1 MSLQLTAAGSAQASP
16 KTSAARRI
24 TPNAG
29 AADGPNGGWATFPGL
44 WERAN
49 LVRAFLWHQQY
60 ADARSLLKQFL
71 VRLRRFYSVDFC
83 FGALLSD
90 GDELIDAAVPLAGLD
105 RIPAN
110 FAQRCLDL
118 VAHSR
123 APITWNEVN
132 AEFGFHNLVLA
143 PIVPPLGVPLGF
155 LMLGHSHRRNY
166 SAADLFALQ
175 ALASELS
182 WAARELRGKAKQHSD
197 IADISHSV
205 KNTLQLINGSTV
217 LIRQNLG
224 GALTRE
230 QEKFFGNIEASIDE
244 LLEQLNRFPAV
255 LGAADHAFGLDNPA
269 AESAAAAEE
278 A

>member
-90 GDELIDAAVPLAGLD
+90 GDELIDAAGPLAGLG
-105 RIPAN
+105 
-110 FAQRCLDL
+110 Q
-118 VAHSR
+118 
-123 APITWNEVN
+123 
-132 AEFGFHNLVLA
+132 
-143 PIVPPLGVPLGF
+143 
-155 LMLGHSHRRNY
+155 
-166 SAADLFALQ
+166 SAAGG
-175 ALASELS
+175 LA
-182 WAARELRGKAKQHSD
+182 D
-197 IADISHSV
+197 IAQQISSD
-205 KNTLQLINGSTV
+205 KM
-217 LIRQNLG
+217 
-224 GALTRE
+224 
-230 QEKFFGNIEASIDE
+230 ASDR
-244 LLEQLNRFPAV
+244 LSQLNTRIDRLV
-255 LGAADHAFGLDNPA
+255 VRVVHQ
-269 AESAAAAEE
+269 
-278 A
+278 